1 MAPERP
7 TISTH
12 VLDTGTGLPRAG
24 ATVRLWRL
32 AASDGPATLVV
43 EAETDADGRVRDLL
57 GPTALEAAAYALE
70 FDLGGELLLVDHGR
84 DPGGRPDAELP
95 RPAAGRAVRA
105 LDLSGLLTA

>member
-1 MAPERP
+1 MAPGRP

-32 AASDGPATLVV
+32 AASDGPATLVL
-43 EAETDADGRVRDLL
+43 EAETDADGRVGDFL

-70 FDLGGELLLVDHGR
+70 FDLGGDFFSSMTVEIRVADPTRSYHVPLLVAPYG
-84 DPGGRPDAELP
+84 
-95 RPAAGRAVRA
+95 
-105 LDLSGLLTA
+105 LSTYRGS